1 MIEVEVAKIAFYPPS
16 KGYAVL
22 LREVGSDRQLPVIVG
37 AFEAQAIALALE
49 GMKMPRPMTHDLIS
63 TILDDLGADIREV
76 VITDLV
82 DGTFYAKIFL
92 EIFDY
97 ENKEIDSRPSDA
109 IAIAL
114 RVGASVYVSEEVMRE
129 AGVVAEDLDEV
140 TEESEELMEETLSS
154 SSSSEQTLEELQE
167 ALKKAI
173 DAEEYEKAA
182 TLRDKIKQIQEQ
194 QN

>member
-63 TILDDLGADIREV
+63 TMLDDLGADIREV
-76 VITDLV
+76 VITDLI

-92 EIFDY
+92 EVFDY

-114 RVGASVYVSEEVMRE
+114 RVGASVFVSEDVMRE

-140 TEESEELMEETLSS
+140 TEESEELMEESLSS
-154 SSSSEQTLEELQE
+154 SGSSEQTLEELQD

>member
-63 TILDDLGADIREV
+63 TMLDDLGADIREV
-76 VITDLV
+76 VITDLI

-92 EIFDY
+92 EVFDY

-114 RVGASVYVSEEVMRE
+114 RVGASVFVSEDVMRE

-140 TEESEELMEETLSS
+140 TEESEELMEESLSS
-154 SSSSEQTLEELQE
+154 SGSSEQTLDELQD

-182 TLRDKIKQIQEQ
+182 TLRDKIKQMQEQ

>member
-1 MIEVEVAKIAFYPPS
+1 MVEVEVAKIAFYPPS

-22 LREVGSDRQLPVIVG
+22 LHEVGSDRQLPVIVG

-63 TILDDLGADIREV
+63 TILDDLGVDVREV
-76 VITDLV
+76 VITDLI

-92 EIFDY
+92 EGYDY
-97 ENKEIDSRPSDA
+97 ENKSIDSRPSDA

-114 RVGASVYVSEEVMRE
+114 RVGAAVYVEDTVMQE
-129 AGVVAEDLDEV
+129 AGVIAEDLDEV
-140 TEESEELMEETLSS
+140 TEESEEFTEESIPEKKST
-154 SSSSEQTLEELQE
+154 EQTLSELQD

-182 TLRDKIKQIQEQ
+182 KLRDKIQQIEGQK
-194 QN
+194 N

>member
-76 VITDLV
+76 VITDLI

-92 EIFDY
+92 EVFDY

-114 RVGASVYVSEEVMRE
+114 RVGASVFVSEDVMRE

-140 TEESEELMEETLSS
+140 TEESEELMEESLSS
-154 SSSSEQTLEELQE
+154 SGSSEQTLEELQD

-182 TLRDKIKQIQEQ
+182 TLRDKIKQMQEQ

>member
-1 MIEVEVAKIAFYPPS
+1 MVEVEVTKIAFYPPS

-22 LREVGSDRQLPVIVG
+22 LREVSGDRQLPVIVG

-63 TILDDLGADIREV
+63 TILEDLGADIKEV
-76 VITDLV
+76 IITDLI

-92 EIFDY
+92 EIYDY

-114 RVGASVYVSEEVMRE
+114 RVGATVYVDDEVMQE
-129 AGVVAEDLDEV
+129 AGVVAEDIEEV
-140 TEESEELMEETLSS
+140 TEDSEDLTEERAVPGA
-154 SSSSEQTLEELQE
+154 SEQTLEELND
-167 ALKKAI
+167 ALKKAV
-173 DAEEYEKAA
+173 DSEEYEKAA
-182 TLRDKIKQIQEQ
+182 KLRDKIKQRQEQ
-194 QN
+194 KN

>member
-63 TILDDLGADIREV
+63 TMLDDLGADIREV
-76 VITDLV
+76 VITDLI

-92 EIFDY
+92 EVFDY

-114 RVGASVYVSEEVMRE
+114 RVVASVFVSEDVMRE

-140 TEESEELMEETLSS
+140 TEESEELMEESLSS
-154 SSSSEQTLEELQE
+154 SGSSEQTLEELQD

-182 TLRDKIKQIQEQ
+182 TLRDKIKQMQEQ

>member
-76 VITDLV
+76 VITDLI

-92 EIFDY
+92 EVFDY

-114 RVGASVYVSEEVMRE
+114 RVGASVFVSEDVMRE

-140 TEESEELMEETLSS
+140 TEESEELMEESLSS
-154 SSSSEQTLEELQE
+154 SGSSEQTLDELQD

-182 TLRDKIKQIQEQ
+182 TLRDKIKQMQEQ